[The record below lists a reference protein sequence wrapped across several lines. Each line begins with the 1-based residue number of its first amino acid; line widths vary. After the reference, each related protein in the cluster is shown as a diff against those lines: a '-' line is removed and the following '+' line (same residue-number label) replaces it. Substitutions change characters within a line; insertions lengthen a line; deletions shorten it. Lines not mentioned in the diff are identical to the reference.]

1 MRASNLLSG
10 AQRVSEVSLF
20 WKEIKSGAG
29 LTTFEVQRQSAVRIR
44 STTAGLTVSFDGLLS
59 ATMDSGEVMVFNS
72 GLGQFHGKRA
82 ETKETVTLLVSG
94 NCFIQV
100 GVEVAADAY
109 PE

>member
-10 AQRVSEVSLF
+10 AQRCSEVSLF

-29 LTTFEVQRQSAVRIR
+29 LTSFEVQRQSAVRVR
-44 STTAGLTVSFDGLLS
+44 STITGLTVSFDGLLS
-59 ATMDSGEVMVFNS
+59 ATMDLNEVIVFNS
-72 GLGQFHGKRA
+72 GLGQFHGKRS
-82 ETKETVTLLVSG
+82 ETKETITLIVSG
-94 NCFIQV
+94 DCFVQV